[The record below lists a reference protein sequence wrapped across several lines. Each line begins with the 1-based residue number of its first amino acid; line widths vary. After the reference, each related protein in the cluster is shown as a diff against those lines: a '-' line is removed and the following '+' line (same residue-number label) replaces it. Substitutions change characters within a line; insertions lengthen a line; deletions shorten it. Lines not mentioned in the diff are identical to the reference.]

1 MRDPADGNGGTGER
15 GAAKGHPEGTRPIPN
30 FMAGTAFVA
39 EGSPASLLQPAG
51 LLTLFLES
59 HSPTTMAAYRRD
71 LEDYAR
77 FCELPT
83 ETAIA
88 DLLALPAG
96 EANRR
101 ALAYRTHLRQR
112 KLSPA
117 TINRR
122 LAALRS
128 LSKLARLLGQTTW
141 ALEVTNLASE
151 AYRDTRGPG
160 RENVQKLLALAEQNP
175 RDHAILRLL
184 YDLGLRRAEVCAL
197 DVADFE
203 STRLWVL
210 GKGRLEK
217 TLLELPQP
225 TSQALT
231 DWLAVRG
238 GAPGALFTNQD
249 RSHKGDGRLTGR
261 SVHRIVGKY
270 AGELGVSARPHG
282 LRHTAITEACKAA
295 TKAGIGIEEVLD
307 FSRHKSLAVLMRYRD
322 RERNVQG
329 TLAAL
334 VAREEPT
341 LLGS

>member
-1 MRDPADGNGGTGER
+1 MPELAREGREAPFVSEARGQQDAPVHRGGLKRVGSNGSE
-15 GAAKGHPEGTRPIPN
+15 
-30 FMAGTAFVA
+30 
-39 EGSPASLLQPAG
+39 LLA
-51 LLTLFLES
+51 LFLES

-71 LEDYAR
+71 LDDYAA
-77 FCELPT
+77 FCGSETP
-83 ETAIA
+83 TAIA
-88 DLLALPAG
+88 DLLALAAG
-96 EANRR
+96 DANRR

-160 RENVQKLLALAEQNP
+160 RETVQGMLALAEQSP
-175 RDHAILRLL
+175 RDHALLRLL
-184 YDLGLRRAEVCAL
+184 YDLGLRRAEVCSL
-197 DVADFE
+197 DVADLE
-203 STRLWVL
+203 TTRLWVL

-217 TLLELPQP
+217 TPLELPAP
-225 TSQALT
+225 TRQALL

-238 GAPGALFTNQD
+238 SEPGALFTNQD
-249 RSHKGDGRLTGR
+249 RSGKGDGRLSGR

-270 AGELGVSARPHG
+270 AEALGVSARPHG

-295 TKAGIGIEEVLD
+295 TAAGIGIEEVLD

-329 TLAAL
+329 KLAAL
-334 VAREEPT
+334 VAGEQLAP
-341 LLGS
+341 

>member
-1 MRDPADGNGGTGER
+1 MPDVLAVQRGE
-15 GAAKGHPEGTRPIPN
+15 EL
-30 FMAGTAFVA
+30 VA
-39 EGSPASLLQPAG
+39 
-51 LLTLFLES
+51 LFLES

-71 LEDYAR
+71 LDDFAA
-77 FCELPT
+77 FCGNDTPT
-83 ETAIA
+83 TIS

-112 KLSPA
+112 KLAPA

-128 LSKLARLLGQTTW
+128 LSKLARLLGQTSW
-141 ALEVTNLASE
+141 VLEVTNLASE

-160 RENVQKLLALAEQNP
+160 RESVLKLLTLAEQSP
-175 RDHAILRLL
+175 RDYALLRLL

-197 DVADFE
+197 DVADLE
-203 STRLWVL
+203 GTRLWVL

-217 TLLELPQP
+217 VPLELPIP
-225 TSQALT
+225 TQQALI

-238 GAPGALFTNQD
+238 SAPGALFTNQD
-249 RSHKGDGRLTGR
+249 RSGKGDGRLSGR
-261 SVHRIVGKY
+261 SVHRIVAKY
-270 AGELGVSARPHG
+270 AEELGVSARPHG

-295 TKAGIGIEEVLD
+295 AAAGIGIEEVLD

-329 TLAAL
+329 KLAAL
-334 VAREEPT
+334 IASTPSGFAKGE
-341 LLGS
+341 

>member
-1 MRDPADGNGGTGER
+1 MHEVST
-15 GAAKGHPEGTRPIPN
+15 
-30 FMAGTAFVA
+30 A
-39 EGSPASLLQPAG
+39 EGSSPALLPILGGEGRGSLTPPGYPLGERAG
-51 LLTLFLES
+51 LLALFLES
-59 HSPTTMAAYRRD
+59 HSEATMAAYRRD
-71 LEDYAR
+71 LEDFAA
-77 FCELPT
+77 FCELSA
-83 ETAIA
+83 EEAVA
-88 DLLALPAG
+88 ALLALSAG

-112 KLSPA
+112 KLSPS

-128 LSKLARLLGQTTW
+128 LTKLARLLGQSAW
-141 ALEVTNLASE
+141 VLEVSNLASE

-160 RENVQKLLALAEQNP
+160 RESVQNLIALAEAAP

-184 YDLGLRRAEVCAL
+184 YDLGLRRAEVCGL
-197 DVADFE
+197 DVADVE
-203 STRLWVL
+203 DERLWVL

-217 TLLELPQP
+217 VPLTLPEP
-225 TSQALT
+225 TRRALR

-238 GAPGALFTNQD
+238 SAEGALFTSQD
-249 RSHKGDGRLTGR
+249 RSGKGKGDGRLTGR
-261 SVHRIVGKY
+261 SVHRIVAQY
-270 AGELGVSARPHG
+270 AETLGISARPHG

-295 TKAGIGIEEVLD
+295 TAAGIGIEEVLD

-334 VAREEPT
+334 VAAPNQVE
-341 LLGS
+341 

>member
-1 MRDPADGNGGTGER
+1 MHDVSLPPPGPLPPDNGREGESRRAGGGETSTG
-15 GAAKGHPEGTRPIPN
+15 G
-30 FMAGTAFVA
+30 
-39 EGSPASLLQPAG
+39 G
-51 LLTLFLES
+51 LLALFLES

-71 LEDYAR
+71 LEDFAV
-77 FCELPT
+77 FCESPT
-83 ETAIA
+83 ELAIA
-88 DLLALPAG
+88 DLLALSAG

-128 LSKLARLLGQTTW
+128 LSKLARLLGQTVW
-141 ALEVTNLASE
+141 VLEVTNLASE

-160 RENVQKLLALAEQNP
+160 RENVQKMLVLAERSP

-184 YDLGLRRAEVCAL
+184 YDLGLRRAEVCSL
-197 DVADFE
+197 EVADFE
-203 STRLWVL
+203 ATRLWVL
-210 GKGRLEK
+210 GKGRLERSP
-217 TLLELPQP
+217 LELPLP
-225 TSQALT
+225 TRRALT

-238 GAPGALFTNQD
+238 SAPGALFTNQD
-249 RSHKGDGRLTGR
+249 RSNKGDGRLSGR
-261 SVHRIVGKY
+261 SVHRIVAKY
-270 AGELGVSARPHG
+270 AESLGVSARPHG

-295 TKAGIGIEEVLD
+295 TAAGIGIEEVLD

-334 VAREEPT
+334 VASGEGVT
-341 LLGS
+341 LL